1 MSTTGAATN
10 LSCPVCGSP
19 LKLKHKLRFNVY
31 QCDNCG
37 LLNSDAQFEFSFR
50 SDLESD
56 SRDIGLK
63 NLRLKNFATIIQ
75 ELKKQYGNKFKTLQG
90 LEIGVGNGWW
100 LQTCKAEGISCIGIE
115 PERIY
120 EDYHKENHL
129 DVVYGFY
136 PDVSTKRDSGYDY
149 IIFNDVFEHIPDI
162 NGLVESLKKDLSN
175 DGVLIIN
182 LPMSTGFFY
191 NMATLLHKFGFSNFL
206 ERMWQFHFHSPHM
219 NYFNDKNM
227 EMLLGKHSFTKVNA
241 LNLASLD
248 FASVKER
255 IMADKGMGK
264 LKALF
269 LTSALKLM
277 KPVILSSKPD
287 IKVFFFKKSL

>member
-1 MSTTGAATN
+1 MSN
-10 LSCPVCGSP
+10 RSCPVCDNP
-19 LKLKHKLRFNVY
+19 LKLKYKLKFNVY
-31 QCDNCG
+31 QCFNCG
-37 LLNSDAQFEFSFR
+37 LLNSDAQFEHSFQ

-75 ELKKQYGNKFKTLQG
+75 ELKKQYGTKFSSLKG
-90 LEIGVGNGWW
+90 LEIGSGNGWW
-100 LQTCKAEGISCIGIE
+100 LQTCKEEGVSCIGIE
-115 PERIY
+115 PEHIY
-120 EDYHKENHL
+120 EDYHKENKL
-129 DVVYGFY
+129 DVIYGFY
-136 PDVSTKRDSGYDY
+136 PDVSPKREGGYDY

-162 NGLVESLKKDLSN
+162 NGLVESLKQDLSD

-191 NMATLLHKFGFSNFL
+191 KMATLMRKFGVNSYL
-206 ERMWQFHFHSPHM
+206 TRLWQFNFHSPHM

-227 EMLLGKHSFTKVNA
+227 GMLLDKHDCTRVNA

-269 LTSALKLM
+269 LTSALRLM
-277 KPVILSSKPD
+277 KPVIFSSKPD
-287 IKVFFFKKSL
+287 IKVFFFRKKI